1 MSPLFRAL
9 IVLTAVGS
17 FACATTQQP
26 PAEATSSIEV
36 IEEGNGSGS
45 ALQDVETQDGFRV
58 KLPAPTEP
66 TRNSAQL
73 AEGEVQVAAWS
84 AQDMTGVTYSVA
96 IADYPEALVAKI
108 TPDVFLSEGRKGV
121 MAELTNAEIV
131 EESDVEL
138 DGHPGTAYTINS
150 DNGVVK
156 GRNYLVGNRLY
167 TQLVIFNSAVGA
179 PEADTFLNSLQ
190 LIDPPAPP
198 SEESVE
204 DAALE
209 GADDA
214 DASDTEME

>member
-1 MSPLFRAL
+1 M
-9 IVLTAVGS
+9 
-17 FACATTQQP
+17 
-26 PAEATSSIEV
+26 
-36 IEEGNGSGS
+36 
-45 ALQDVETQDGFRV
+45 LQDVETPDGFRV

-66 TRNSAQL
+66 NRNSAQL
-73 AEGEVQVAAWS
+73 AEGEVNVAAWS

-121 MAELTNAEIV
+121 MTELTNAEIV
-131 EESDVEL
+131 EEESVEL

-167 TQLVIFNSAVGA
+167 TQLVIYNSAVGA
-179 PEADTFLNSLQ
+179 PEADTFLNSLE

-198 SEESVE
+198 AEEATEGEAVE
-204 DAALE
+204 GAVE

-214 DASDTEME
+214 DME